1 MAREIPDK
9 VYFKIGEVA
18 DLVGVKPHVL
28 RYWESE
34 FACLKP
40 GKSRSK
46 QRLFRREDIDTAL
59 RIKELLYDRGFTI
72 SGAKSLL
79 KSQSKKSTPS
89 KNDPQPSLIKDDGDM
104 RQILRALRSEIVA
117 LRDSIAPIATPSVK
131 KSVRKK
137 KS

>member
-1 MAREIPDK
+1 MARETPEK

-34 FACLKP
+34 FTCLKP
-40 GKSRSK
+40 FKSRSK

-72 SGAKSLL
+72 SGAQKLL
-79 KSQSKKSTPS
+79 KKPTKKSS
-89 KNDPQPSLIKDDGDM
+89 QQPSLIQTNDEALHL
-104 RQILRALRSEIVA
+104 LRALRTEIVS
-117 LRDSIAPIATPSVK
+117 LRDSIPASKRTS
-131 KSVRKK
+131 RKIQK
-137 KS
+137 RSRK